1 MIHSYEYDGES
12 ETMQI
17 EATWVGSSPT
27 TVTLT
32 EMIELDSEGSTDI
45 SFQEQ
50 RLSPDESVTI
60 EMGAEQRSG
69 GTAAILV
76 STPQS
81 VDNGNALVLQAGD
94 AGGSTPIPF
103 SGRDPRRAGLCY
115 DGRRSVPRRT
125 LLRSER
131 NRSNREGSMS
141 RFDDVDVREPQYYI
155 DEARRW
161 LDNNRRVAL
170 VAGAVIAIAWWRG
183 YLTLP
188 PWWTIGVIAA
198 AAAALV
204 GWLTGKRT
212 YEELN
217 EENGCSSSTSRRT
230 NRVGRSG
237 NCPRIGSPT
246 SR

>member
-1 MIHSYEYDGES
+1 MGRRTTAAIGVALVFGLLSMGVTGLAVADTDDSGAGEPTDVADQLGDLVIHSYEYDGES

-103 SGRDPRRAGLCY
+103 QWGVILVGLACATT
-115 DGRRSVPRRT
+115 GGGAFLV
-125 LLRSER
+125 
-131 NRSNREGSMS
+131 
-141 RFDDVDVREPQYYI
+141 VRYFAQKETDRI
-155 DEARRW
+155 E
-161 LDNNRRVAL
+161 RVA
-170 VAGAVIAIAWWRG
+170 
-183 YLTLP
+183 
-188 PWWTIGVIAA
+188 
-198 AAAALV
+198 
-204 GWLTGKRT
+204 
-212 YEELN
+212 
-217 EENGCSSSTSRRT
+217 
-230 NRVGRSG
+230 
-237 NCPRIGSPT
+237 
-246 SR
+246 